1 MQSLGP
7 VLTARG
13 IFGIILVALLL
24 TGQAISA
31 QVPTIGDVAPDFSLE
46 QLEGD
51 PISLS
56 ALRGKVVF
64 INFFGF
70 L

>member
-1 MQSLGP
+1 MQSLGSIQ
-7 VLTARG
+7 TARVFWG
-13 IFGIILVALLL
+13 ILVALLL
-24 TGQAISA
+24 TGQAVSA

-51 PISLS
+51 PVALS